1 MLAHILML
9 TLSASPP
16 APRTSSVDQAWSILQ
31 EGTDSKSSD
40 QRAKAIHALALLT
53 ANRKAQEMAE
63 KGLADSNVNV
73 RVEAATSLG
82 QMGAFSARPKLR
94 AALEDKQ
101 AKVVIAAANALFT
114 LKDPAAYEVYYAL
127 LTGERKSSNGMLQ
140 SELDTLRDRKA
151 VEELALETGIGF
163 VPFGGMG
170 WEAWKTVTRDD
181 TSLVRAAAAEKL
193 ARDPD
198 PKSAEGLAES
208 CSDKKWRVRAA
219 VVNAIAKRG
228 DPGMLHDLEPLLED
242 SNDTVR
248 FDAAAAVLRLSLM
261 SENRP
266 RARAN

>member
-1 MLAHILML
+1 MLAHILLL
-9 TLSASPP
+9 TVPASPP
-16 APRTSSVDQAWSILQ
+16 PPRTGFVDQAWTILQ
-31 EGTDSKSSD
+31 AGAESKNSD
-40 QRAKAIHALALLT
+40 ERAKAIHALALLT

-63 KGLADSNVNV
+63 KSLADPNANV
-73 RVEAATSLG
+73 RVEAATTLG
-82 QMGAFSARPKLR
+82 QMGAFSARAKLR
-94 AALEDKQ
+94 AVLEDKE
-101 AKVVIAAANALFT
+101 AKVVVAAANALFT
-114 LKDPAAYEVYYAL
+114 LKDPAAYDVYYAL
-127 LTGERKSSNGMLQ
+127 LTGERKSSNGMVQ
-140 SELDTLRDRKA
+140 SELDTLKDRKA
-151 VEELALETGIGF
+151 VEKLALETGIGF

-181 TSLVRAAAAEKL
+181 TSPVRAAAAEKL

-198 PKSAEGLAES
+198 PKSAEALAES

-261 SENRP
+261 SETHP
-266 RARAN
+266 RGRAN